1 MTMVGFIGLGRMG
14 KPMALNLLRAG
25 FGVVALSRSRGPVE
39 ELVAAGAE
47 EGASLADAASRAEIV
62 CSCLPDVAASRSA
75 YLGEGG
81 LAANARPGQ
90 TFVEHGTIAPSLAV
104 EVGAALAA
112 RGAGY
117 VDAPVSGGVERAES
131 GTLTIM
137 AGGSERDVEAA
148 RPALEAVGSVVH
160 RVGPVGRGSLMKL
173 TNQLLVG
180 VHTLAA
186 CEGFAFGEAAGA
198 DGAQLGEAL
207 RSSWGAS
214 AMLARNWPLMLSGD
228 YGSLAPIRLLAK
240 DLGLVA
246 DAARE
251 MGLPLPVA
259 ERARALFDEAM
270 AQGLGEEDVA
280 AMIRLA
286 HGRAPLGDFA

>member
-1 MTMVGFIGLGRMG
+1 METIGFIGLGRMG

-39 ELVAAGAE
+39 ELVEAGAQ
-47 EGASLADAASRAEIV
+47 EGASLADVASRAEVV
-62 CSCLPDVAASRSA
+62 CSCLPDVAASRSVF
-75 YLGEGG
+75 LGEGG
-81 LAANARPGQ
+81 LAANARAGQ
-90 TFVEHGTIAPSLAV
+90 TFIEHGTIAPSLAV
-104 EVGAALAA
+104 EAAEALAE

-137 AGGSERDVEAA
+137 AGGSERGVDAA
-148 RPALEAVGSVVH
+148 RPALEAVGSAVH
-160 RVGPVGRGSLMKL
+160 HAGAVGQGSLMKL

-180 VHTLAA
+180 IHTLAA
-186 CEGFAFGEAAGA
+186 CEGFAFGAATGA

-207 RSSWGAS
+207 SSSWGAS
-214 AMLARNWPLMLSGD
+214 AMLARNWPLLLSGD

-251 MGLPLPVA
+251 MNLPLPLA

-280 AMIRLA
+280 AMIRVA
-286 HGRAPLGDFA
+286 RGA